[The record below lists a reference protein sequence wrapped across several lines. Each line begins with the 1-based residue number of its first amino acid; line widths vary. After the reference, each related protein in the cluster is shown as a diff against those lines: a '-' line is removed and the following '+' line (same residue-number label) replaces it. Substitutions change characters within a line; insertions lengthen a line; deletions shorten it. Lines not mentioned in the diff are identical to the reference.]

1 MCLCAKLL
9 QWCPT
14 LWEWT
19 VAHHALLSM
28 GFSRQEYWS
37 GLPCPPSGDLFDP
50 GIKPALNLHLLCPLH
65 WQVGSLPLT
74 TSGKPNYSLLNT
86 ISVLHTFFF
95 CHIMWHVDL
104 NSWTRNRTQ
113 TFCIGRQS
121 FNHRSTRDVWHC
133 VFWYTDLIYFLQPSI
148 TVRGMLKLSFT

>member
-37 GLPCPPSGDLFDP
+37 GLQCPPSGDLFDP

-95 CHIMWHVDL
+95 ATSCGMWILIPGPEIEPKPSALEGRVLTTGPPGMSDTVFFDTL
-104 NSWTRNRTQ
+104 ISFI
-113 TFCIGRQS
+113 FCSPQS
-121 FNHRSTRDVWHC
+121 LWGGC
-133 VFWYTDLIYFLQPSI
+133 
-148 TVRGMLKLSFT
+148 